1 MATIAFPLSEPQ
13 WRSVEQEALQYLQGL
28 IRIDTTNPPGNEAEA
43 CAFLAS
49 ILEREGIPF
58 EILESAPGR
67 ANLVCRLRGAGSAAP
82 LLLNAHLD
90 VVGVERS
97 RWTHDPF
104 GGEIDQGCIWG
115 RGALDM
121 KNMAVMS
128 LVSLLLVHR
137 HRIPL
142 RRDLV
147 FAAVAD
153 EEAGG
158 TFGSAWLV
166 EHHPEQVRAE
176 ICLGEIGGFSRTIGG
191 RRFYPVQIAEKGIC
205 WFRVKAA
212 GQPGH
217 GSVPIWNGAAARIGR
232 AAHLLGTSRLPFHR
246 TREGA
251 VFLETLAKHLPVLQ
265 GALLRAVLQSSL
277 SNIILDRLFPD
288 PSAAR
293 GLYALLHNTAN
304 PTILRAGDKVNVV
317 PSEAVLEVDG
327 RTLPEQT
334 SDDLLREVRELLGD
348 GYTFE
353 VFFEMPA
360 LSGSPDDPV
369 LAFMERALR
378 RQDPE
383 AIVAPTMVPGFTDA
397 KHYSRLGMRC
407 FGFSPVRMPEGFQ
420 FLDLM
425 HGHDERI
432 PVDGFLFGLR
442 VLFDLVV
449 DLCATRH
456 DG

>member
-1 MATIAFPLSEPQ
+1 MAPARFQLPESQ
-13 WRSVEQEALQYLQGL
+13 WRSVEQEAVRHLQHL

-43 CAFLAS
+43 CAYLAS
-49 ILEREGIPF
+49 ILARDKIPF
-58 EILESAPGR
+58 DILESAPGR
-67 ANLVCRLRGAGSAAP
+67 GNLVCRLRGNGSAPP

-90 VVGVERS
+90 VVAVEPS
-97 RWTHDPF
+97 RWSHDPF

-137 HRIPL
+137 HKIPL

-166 EHHPEQVRAE
+166 REHPEKVRAE
-176 ICLGEIGGFSRTIGG
+176 ICLGEIGGFSREIGG
-191 RRFYPVQIAEKGIC
+191 KHFYPVQIAEKGIC
-205 WFRVKAA
+205 WFKVKTA
-212 GQPGH
+212 GEPGH
-217 GSVPIWNGAAARIGR
+217 GSVPVWNGAVARIGR
-232 AAHLLGTSRLPFHR
+232 AAQLLGTSGLPFHR
-246 TREGA
+246 TEEGA
-251 VFLETLAKHLPVLQ
+251 VFFETLAKHLPFPKAAV
-265 GALLRAVLQSSL
+265 LRAVLHPRW
-277 SNIILDRLFPD
+277 SNFVLGHLFPD

-304 PTILRAGDKVNVV
+304 PTILRAGEKVNVV
-317 PSEAVLEVDG
+317 PSEASLEVDG
-327 RTLPEQT
+327 RTLPGQT
-334 SDDLLREVRELLGD
+334 SEDLLREVRQLLGE
-348 GYTFE
+348 GYDFE
-353 VFFEMPA
+353 VLFEMPA
-360 LSGSPDDPV
+360 LSGSPTDPV

-378 RQDPE
+378 RWDPE

-397 KHYSRLGMRC
+397 KHYSRLGARC
-407 FGFSPVRMPEGFQ
+407 FGFSPVRIPENFQ
-420 FLDLM
+420 FLNLM

-449 DLCATRH
+449 ALCANPN
-456 DG
+456 G